1 MSFLK
6 SFEEKHTSIAHELM
20 DDPELE
26 KLVAIKEKEIQ
37 SDFDNMIPRYQKFF
51 STQRESLYDRV
62 NTIDDEA
69 TNEEKIN
76 E

>member
-1 MSFLK
+1 MFFVCIFTNDSARFL
-6 SFEEKHTSIAHELM
+6 
-20 DDPELE
+20 
-26 KLVAIKEKEIQ
+26 
-37 SDFDNMIPRYQKFF
+37 SDKQNRHRHNMIPRYQKFF